1 METKRVVLL
10 RGINVG
16 GRHAVPMSEL
26 RDLAASVGLRNPV
39 TYIQSGNLVFE
50 TNLDEAAIVDS
61 LEPALESRFG
71 FPIPVAVRTAAEFA
85 AAAENHPL
93 AGPDS
98 DPRLLMVAF
107 LDRRP
112 TVNAAEV
119 LDPIDYAPDRF
130 QLVGREVYL
139 EYPNGSGRSKLN
151 QPLLEQRLAVRAT
164 IRNWNT
170 ITKLVELAEAE
181 Q

>member
-1 METKRVVLL
+1 
-10 RGINVG
+10 
-16 GRHAVPMSEL
+16 
-26 RDLAASVGLRNPV
+26 
-39 TYIQSGNLVFE
+39 
-50 TNLDEAAIVDS
+50 
-61 LEPALESRFG
+61 
-71 FPIPVAVRTAAEFA
+71 
-85 AAAENHPL
+85 
-93 AGPDS
+93 
-98 DPRLLMVAF
+98 MVAF

-112 TVNAAEV
+112 TVNAVEV